1 MSEAASRSEYELDDA
16 SFDCP
21 TLPPQLK
28 KEFNFQRRRSA
39 PPGSPAKTW
48 YSDKYRSTDFLMDKY
63 CVECRK
69 EFADEHVYKRHMAT
83 FKGHKEQ
90 HEVVFNKKKQRSKT
104 QMQRQERLQKM
115 RETTKRHAPAT
126 ARRRKIERRNAAA
139 NKFYYKLISIS
150 PAKRQTMYQE
160 LLNSVDSVKLQ
171 LKDDLNILGLKEEC
185 GLCWDYALYELCLQ
199 EGRTIFESRYF
210 QFYDEEMESHREM
223 YDKLDLPDRMK
234 VNKAVRSALEAKQPS
249 FLARY
254 GLRFRAFRWV
264 GNPLLVR
271 STSQMEEDT
280 DDDEEDDAERVICPV
295 KAS

>member
-21 TLPPQLK
+21 PLPLQPK
-28 KEFNFQRRRSA
+28 KEFNFQRRGSA

-48 YSDKYRSTDFLMDKY
+48 YSDKYRCTDFLMDKY

-126 ARRRKIERRNAAA
+126 A
-139 NKFYYKLISIS
+139 
-150 PAKRQTMYQE
+150 PKRQTMYQE
-160 LLNSVDSVKLQ
+160 LLSSVDSIKLQ

-199 EGRTIFESRYF
+199 EGRTVFESRYF

-234 VNKAVRSALEAKQPS
+234 VDKAVRSALEAKQPS

-254 GLRFRAFRWV
+254 GPRFRAFRWV

-271 STSQMEEDT
+271 STSQMEEGT
-280 DDDEEDDAERVICPV
+280 DDDEEDGAERDNLPR
-295 KAS
+295 KGELSMQEWKDMLFDRFE

>member
-1 MSEAASRSEYELDDA
+1 MSEAALRSEYELDDA

-21 TLPPQLK
+21 TLPPQPK
-28 KEFNFQRRRSA
+28 KEFNFQRRGST

-63 CVECRK
+63 V
-69 EFADEHVYKRHMAT
+69 HMAT

-90 HEVVFNKKKQRSKT
+90 HEVVFNKKKQRPKT
-104 QMQRQERLQKM
+104 QMQCQERLQKM
-115 RETTKRHAPAT
+115 RETTKRHASAT

-160 LLNSVDSVKLQ
+160 LLSSMDSVKLQ
-171 LKDDLNILGLKEEC
+171 LKDDLNILRLKEEC

-210 QFYDEEMESHREM
+210 QFYDKEMESHWEM

-249 FLARY
+249 FLAKY
-254 GLRFRAFRWV
+254 GPRFRAFHCV

-280 DDDEEDDAERVICPV
+280 DDDEEDDTERGNLPR
-295 KAS
+295 KGELSMQEWKDMLFDRFE